1 MGALVLRLQI
11 SRVAP
16 INEGIIAPI
25 SQLLYSQRPISQLDL
40 TFVTFQAFI
49 ASNARWL
56 LAGLVLTFFS
66 SVGQTFFIGFYSA
79 ELRGA
84 LSLSHGEFGLLYMVA
99 TLASAISLVFIGKSV
114 DIWSV
119 RRMAAVTVSALSI
132 ACLFMAKAASVPVL
146 LLTIF
151 LLRLLGQGM
160 MSHIAVTAMGRWYSR
175 ERGRAI
181 AVCTLGH
188 QLGDGL
194 LPMLLVALGS
204 WVSWQKQWYIFATV
218 LLLVALPLLLTLLQK
233 DRTPRAPVDN
243 DSKDVPSWSFAQ
255 VLRDWAFYLLC
266 LTVLTPSFIGTSVL
280 FQQVHLREIKGWSA
294 ETLATAFIC
303 LALANMCVGMLAGM
317 AVDRHSATRGLPF
330 FLLPLSAACFVLA
343 YFSTPTTAYVF
354 MTLLGISY
362 GISNIVFGA
371 IWAEN
376 YGTDNLGAIRAIATA
391 SMVLGSALSPGV
403 SGLLI
408 DQGVMLDQ
416 QLKYMGAFCL
426 LLLMVLLLVSKILSH
441 RRVKPS
447 HQAIA

>member
-1 MGALVLRLQI
+1 MGALVLKLRL

-16 INEGIIAPI
+16 FNPDIIAPN
-25 SQLLYSQRPISQLDL
+25 SQLLYSQRPISQHLSS
-40 TFVTFQAFI
+40 FVTFQAFI
-49 ASNARWL
+49 AANVRWL

-79 ELRGA
+79 ELRAA
-84 LSLSHGEFGLLYMVA
+84 LSLSHGEFGVLYMVA

-119 RRMAAVTVSALSI
+119 RQMAAITVTGLFI
-132 ACLFMAKAASVPVL
+132 ACLVMANAATAPVL
-146 LLTIF
+146 LLTIY

-194 LPMLLVALGS
+194 LPIVLVGLSS

-218 LLLVALPLLLTLLQK
+218 LLLIALPLLLTLLQK
-233 DRTPRAPVDN
+233 DRTPQTSIESGNN
-243 DSKDVPSWSFAQ
+243 DMPSWLFSQ
-255 VLRDWAFYLLC
+255 VRRDWAFYLMC
-266 LTVLTPSFIGTSVL
+266 LAVLTPSFIGTSVL
-280 FQQVHLREIKGWSA
+280 FQQVHLREMKEWSA
-294 ETLATAFIC
+294 QTLATAFVC
-303 LALANMCVGMLAGM
+303 LALANMCVGMLAGV
-317 AVDRHSATRGLPF
+317 AVDRYSATRGLPF
-330 FLLPLSAACFVLA
+330 YLLPLSAACFVLSYFDAPVIA
-343 YFSTPTTAYVF
+343 YLF

-376 YGTDNLGAIRAIATA
+376 YGTENLGAIRSIVTA

-403 SGLLI
+403 TGLLI
-408 DQGVMLDQ
+408 DQGVHLEQ
-416 QLKYMGAFCL
+416 QLRYMGAFCL
-426 LLLMVLLLVSKILSH
+426 LLLLVLLAVSRALT
-441 RRVKPS
+441 RRRN
-447 HQAIA
+447 A

>member
-1 MGALVLRLQI
+1 M
-11 SRVAP
+11 
-16 INEGIIAPI
+16 
-25 SQLLYSQRPISQLDL
+25 
-40 TFVTFQAFI
+40 TFQAFI
-49 ASNARWL
+49 ATNVRWL

-84 LSLSHGEFGLLYMVA
+84 LSLSHGEFGVLYMVA
-99 TLASAISLVFIGKSV
+99 TLASAISLVFIGKLV

-119 RRMAAVTVSALSI
+119 RRMAAITVSGLSI
-132 ACLFMAKAASVPVL
+132 ACLIMANAASVLVL
-146 LLTIF
+146 LLTIY

-194 LPMLLVALGS
+194 LPLMLVGLSS
-204 WVSWQKQWYIFATV
+204 WVSWQKQWYIFAAV

-233 DRTPRAPVDN
+233 DRTPRTPIEAGSN
-243 DSKDVPSWSFAQ
+243 DMPSWPFAQ
-255 VLRDWAFYLLC
+255 VLRDWAFYLMC
-266 LTVLTPSFIGTSVL
+266 IAVLTPSFIGTSVL
-280 FQQVHLREIKGWSA
+280 FQQVHLREMKEWSA
-294 ETLATAFIC
+294 SILATAFIC
-303 LALANMCVGMLAGM
+303 LALANMCVGMLAGI
-317 AVDRHSATRGLPF
+317 AVDRYSATRGLPF
-330 FLLPLSAACFVLA
+330 YLLPLSAACFVLSYYDAPVIA
-343 YFSTPTTAYVF
+343 YLF

-376 YGTDNLGAIRAIATA
+376 YGTENLGAIRSIATA

-408 DQGVMLDQ
+408 DGGIHLDQ
-416 QLKYMGAFCL
+416 QLRYMGTFCL
-426 LLLMVLLLVSKILSH
+426 LLLVLLVVSRALA
-441 RRVKPS
+441 RRRIS
-447 HQAIA
+447 